1 MKQIELR
8 ISEAIENNIK
18 NILSEAINLEKPVLN
33 NLKELD
39 KEKQN
44 NAIDNEVNKEVE
56 MNKALSG
63 KALGIAYQVYEGLGS
78 AKTSNLSMSV
88 NNLSEIDKRNLA
100 RLGLRL
106 GIETIYLPNLLK
118 PASVKLRALLWS
130 VFNQIFCLSSL
141 PPDGRVSV
149 IIDPD
154 IKHSFY
160 RAIGFVPL
168 GKLAL
173 RADIAE
179 RLSALIRVEARKGK
193 FKINDAMLS
202 IAGSTKIQME
212 EVLYDMGYI
221 KVGEEPS
228 SLVDQ
233 VPIIIFERKKK
244 IIKTSGKVY
253 NEKVKKSKNNQIKI
267 KANLTN
273 QKKEKVPDPLSPF
286 AILKSIKIK

>member
-1 MKQIELR
+1 M
-8 ISEAIENNIK
+8 
-18 NILSEAINLEKPVLN
+18 N

-44 NAIDNEVNKEVE
+44 TAIENEVNKEVQI
-56 MNKALSG
+56 NKDLSG

-130 VFNQIFCLSSL
+130 VFNQIFCSSSL

-154 IKHSFY
+154 TKHAFY

-179 RLSALIRVEARKGK
+179 RLSALIRLEARKGK

-244 IIKTSGKVY
+244 IIKTRGKSY
-253 NEKVKKSKNNQIKI
+253 NEKFKKSKNNQIKI
-267 KANLTN
+267 KANPKN
-273 QKKEKVPDPLSPF
+273 HKKEKLPDPLSPF

>member
-1 MKQIELR
+1 M
-8 ISEAIENNIK
+8 
-18 NILSEAINLEKPVLN
+18 
-33 NLKELD
+33 KELD

-44 NAIDNEVNKEVE
+44 TAIDNEVNKEVE
-56 MNKALSG
+56 MNNALSG

-160 RAIGFVPL
+160 
-168 GKLAL
+168 
-173 RADIAE
+173 
-179 RLSALIRVEARKGK
+179 LSLIH
-193 FKINDAMLS
+193 I
-202 IAGSTKIQME
+202 
-212 EVLYDMGYI
+212 
-221 KVGEEPS
+221 
-228 SLVDQ
+228 
-233 VPIIIFERKKK
+233 
-244 IIKTSGKVY
+244 
-253 NEKVKKSKNNQIKI
+253 
-267 KANLTN
+267 
-273 QKKEKVPDPLSPF
+273 
-286 AILKSIKIK
+286 